1 MPRWFLSTR
10 AQSVGGP
17 VSPVKILDADRP
29 GYSGDLMPDLLAAIR
44 GRELWVAPKQ
54 CALGSRP
61 DAENDVVRARLLE
74 QIAIAVAKKASGAG
88 ADLEEAFLGRLDW
101 RHLKLTN

>member
-44 GRELWVAPKQ
+44 GREVFFGTHGFRRSTK
-54 CALGSRP
+54 SRP
-61 DAENDVVRARLLE
+61 HTETRCQVVGVSSQEKL
-74 QIAIAVAKKASGAG
+74 AG
-88 ADLEEAFLGRLDW
+88 KNLG
-101 RHLKLTN
+101 